1 MSAETVR
8 VHVGL
13 SRELQ
18 RRLVADGPLA
28 VAEFA
33 TTTLKL
39 SNVRQERLT
48 RFGILVGEAAEPQI
62 EAIRC
67 TPGVDFVECDRERRA
82 L

>member
-1 MSAETVR
+1 MRSETIR

-18 RRLVADGPLA
+18 GRLLAEGPSAVAD
-28 VAEFA
+28 FA
-33 TTTLKL
+33 STTLKL
-39 SNVRQERLT
+39 SNVRQERLV
-48 RFGILVGEAAEPQI
+48 RFGILVGETAEPQI

-67 TPGVDFVECDRERRA
+67 VPGVDFVECDREKRA

>member
-1 MSAETVR
+1 
-8 VHVGL
+8 VGL

-18 RRLVADGPLA
+18 GRLVADGPSA
-28 VAEFA
+28 VANFA

-39 SNVRQERLT
+39 SNVRQERLD

-62 EAIRC
+62 EVIRC
-67 TPGVDFVECDRERRA
+67 VPGVDFVECDSEKRA